1 MAAFPITELIQR
13 LDQLQ
18 SESGYRDDVNG
29 LYCCRLALDALEQG
43 NYGVAAI
50 LIDSQGEVVAQAEN
64 RVFNSGYNS
73 SAHAEMLLVDQLEQ
87 GLDYSPAQLTMLV
100 SLEPCP
106 MCLARL
112 ILSGI
117 ASVRY
122 MVPDSYGG
130 MVSHAEHFPPA
141 WKNLAQLQNHYEAH
155 ISSAVRVLA
164 ADIAATNLSLL
175 RKKLLS
181 HIRP

>member
-1 MAAFPITELIQR
+1 MAGVNIAELVQR
-13 LDQLQ
+13 LDQL
-18 SESGYRDDVNG
+18 EADADYTDDIHG

-50 LIDSQGEVVAQAEN
+50 LIDAQGTVIAQAEN
-64 RVFNSGYNS
+64 RVFSAGYNS
-73 SAHAEMLLVDQLEQ
+73 HAHAEMLLVDQLEQ
-87 GLDYSPAQLTMLV
+87 GLDCNPAELTMLV

-122 MVPDSYGG
+122 MAPDSYGG
-130 MVSHAEHFPPA
+130 MLSHAERLPPA
-141 WKNLAQLQNHYEAH
+141 WKNLAQLQNHYEAS
-155 ISSAVRVLA
+155 ISSGVRALA
-164 ADIAATNLSLL
+164 ADIAATNLALL

>member
-1 MAAFPITELIQR
+1 MSVSSTTELIQR
-13 LDQLQ
+13 LDLLHPD
-18 SESGYRDDVNG
+18 SSYRDDVNG

-50 LIDSQGEVVAQAEN
+50 LVDVDGEVVAQSEN
-64 RVFNSGYNS
+64 RVFSNGYNS
-73 SAHAEMLLVDQLEQ
+73 GAHAEMLLVDQLER
-87 GLDYSPAQLTMLV
+87 GLDYLPAQLTMLV

-122 MVPDSYGG
+122 MVPDSFGG
-130 MVSHAEHFPPA
+130 MLSHAERFPPA
-141 WKNLAQLQNHYEAH
+141 WKNLAQLQNHYEADV
-155 ISSAVRVLA
+155 SSDVRVLA
-164 ADIAATNLSLL
+164 ADIAKANMSLL

>member
-1 MAAFPITELIQR
+1 MRASPTVELIQR
-13 LDQLQ
+13 LNRLQ
-18 SESGYRDDVNG
+18 PDSGYRDDANG

-50 LIDSQGEVVAQAEN
+50 LIDADDEVVAQSEN
-64 RVFNSGYNS
+64 RVFSHGYDS
-73 SAHAEMLLVDQLEQ
+73 SAHAEMLLIDQLEQ
-87 GLDYSPAQLTMLV
+87 GLDYLPAQLTMLV

-117 ASVRY
+117 GSVRY
-122 MVPDSYGG
+122 MVADPYGG
-130 MVSHAEHFPPA
+130 MLNHAERFPPA
-141 WKNLAQLQNHYEAH
+141 WKNLAQLQNHYEAN
-155 ISSAVRVLA
+155 ISTNVRNLA
-164 ADIAATNLSLL
+164 ADIATANMSLL